1 MASVF
6 NLNSIFLSV
15 NHYRMKEVMLFRQ
28 LDGWEGTPSKE
39 QNTEEDARQS
49 VAIATLKLV
58 KFNSSRHE
66 WVPTQVTHSNLFP

>member
-28 LDGWEGTPSKE
+28 LDFFGGRGHQIKNKL
-39 QNTEEDARQS
+39 QRGKARQS

-58 KFNSSRHE
+58 ELVVEMSGYPHK
-66 WVPTQVTHSNLFP
+66 